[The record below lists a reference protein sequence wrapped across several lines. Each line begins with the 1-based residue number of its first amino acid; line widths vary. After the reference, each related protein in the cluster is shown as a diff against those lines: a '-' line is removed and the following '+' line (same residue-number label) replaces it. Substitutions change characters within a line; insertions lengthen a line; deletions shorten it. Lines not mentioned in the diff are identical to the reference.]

1 MALTSL
7 LALCQGL
14 AFFLYGTS
22 TLSSA
27 LRRMAGT
34 RLRPVLK
41 RTSGRVQDLF
51 IGAGITVLLQ
61 SSSALTVLLVRLV
74 DAGLLELRQGIGVI
88 MGSNIGTTLTP
99 WLLALTGMNHDSLPL
114 ALFQP
119 QYLIPVLALTGVFLT
134 MSSRKP
140 QTQNA
145 GHMLVGFSLL
155 FWSMGQ
161 MTQAVFPLTGSQ
173 LGFLWLSTS
182 QNALLGVLVGTIFT
196 AVIQSSAASIGILQA
211 LVLTQPISYASAIP
225 IILGQNIGTC
235 VTACLS
241 AIGASRKAK
250 QVAVIHVFFNLIGAL
265 CGLIFLSVCS
275 EILRLPCFTAPITPF
290 GIALCHT
297 LFNLC
302 TTLLLLPFPDQLEL
316 LATSLIPD
324 RISPPAKCFL

>member
-27 LRRMAGT
+27 LRRMAGI

-41 RTSGRVQDLF
+41 RTSGRVQGLF

-119 QYLIPVLALTGVFLT
+119 QYLIPVLSLTGVFLT
-134 MSSRKP
+134 MSAPTLSI
-140 QTQNA
+140 QNT

-155 FWSMGQ
+155 FWSMDQ
-161 MTQAVFPLTGSQ
+161 MTQAVSPLAESHP
-173 LGFLWLSTS
+173 GFLWLSTS
-182 QNALLGVLVGTIFT
+182 QNALFGLLVGTVFT

-211 LVLTQPISYASAIP
+211 LVLTHPISYASAIP

-275 EILRLPCFTAPITPF
+275 GTLHLSWLSTPITPF

-297 LFNLC
+297 LFNLG

-316 LATSLIPD
+316 LADSLVPE
-324 RISPPAKCFL
+324 RIGSHAECFS